1 MRSFAAVVVLLL
13 SAGAAWSQDALP
25 EADKAFRNADF
36 KSAAKLYAA
45 AAENEGDAAKRADI
59 RVKLAVTYFNMKSR
73 PKAEEAIAAALKD
86 NPQLELVPDFY
97 STEFLALVS
106 RVKARIAAP
115 PAAPPAPARTPPP
128 GSLAQVRQR
137 LAQATDNAGV
147 EALLPSIEAL
157 EASVSAAQ
165 LSEVLEVKADTL
177 ERLGRTAEALEL
189 RGRVAAMR
197 ATAQASPGTAP
208 VPLEAL
214 LEARRLLAADR
225 PADAI
230 SLLHGVLAAAPS
242 CVPAFEVLAEAYM
255 NAGKLDDA
263 YEALR
268 TALLGN
274 QKPELFL
281 SLGEVELKR
290 GRLTGARD
298 AFRRAVEMD
307 SGSDRAWA
315 ALGLLSARMGD
326 LASAREALDKAL
338 ASNGMLFEARVV
350 RAQVALSEGHPAEA
364 LGHLQRALQ
373 VKPEDAWA
381 SGWLGATY
389 LASGN
394 AAGAAEKLAGA
405 VKGGLGQFS
414 LALAEA
420 QRRSGRVDDALAT
433 LASAKGDDT
442 TIRLLRARCL
452 LDAGKPA
459 EAQALLAEL
468 VAANPESVEAHY
480 MLGFALH
487 AQRQWA
493 AAAQELAKAAA
504 MPKAPAV
511 VQEGAQL
518 AEATRRS
525 QEVLDSALTPP
536 AAPDHR

>member
-1 MRSFAAVVVLLL
+1 MRSLAAFVLGLL
-13 SAGAAWSQDALP
+13 VTGVAWSQDALSD
-25 EADKAFRNADF
+25 ADKAFRNADF
-36 KSAAKLYAA
+36 KSAARLYAA
-45 AAENEGDAAKRADI
+45 AADQESDAAKRADI
-59 RVKLAVTYFNMKSR
+59 RIKLAVTYFNMKSR
-73 PKAEEAIAAALKD
+73 PKAEDAVAAALKD

-97 STEFLALVS
+97 TTEFLAMVA
-106 RVKARIAAP
+106 RVKAKAAAP
-115 PAAPPAPARTPPP
+115 APGPTPPRAPAA

-137 LAQATDNAGV
+137 LAQASDNAAV
-147 EALLPSIEAL
+147 EALLPAIEAL
-157 EASVSAAQ
+157 EASVPVAQ
-165 LSEVLEVKADTL
+165 LTEVLEVKADTF
-177 ERLGRTAEALEL
+177 ERLGRTSDALEL

-197 ATAQASPGTAP
+197 ATAQASPGTAA

-274 QKPELFL
+274 QKPELYL

-298 AFRRAVEMD
+298 AFRRAAELD

-315 ALGLLSARMGD
+315 ALGVLCARMGD

-350 RAQVALSEGHPAEA
+350 RAELALTAGHPAEA
-364 LGHLQRALQ
+364 LSDLQRALQ
-373 VKPEDAWA
+373 VKPEDPWA
-381 SGWLGATY
+381 NGWLGATY

-394 AAGAAEKLAGA
+394 AAGAVEKLAVA
-405 VKGGLGQFS
+405 VKAEQGQFT

-420 QRRSGRVDDALAT
+420 QRRAGRPADALAT
-433 LASAKGDDT
+433 LASAKGDDA
-442 TIRLLRARCL
+442 TIKLLKARCL
-452 LDAGKPA
+452 LDAGRPA
-459 EAQALLAEL
+459 EAQPILAGL
-468 VAANPESVEAHY
+468 AAADPRNVAARY
-480 MLGFALH
+480 MLGCALH
-487 AQRQWA
+487 AQRQWDGA
-493 AAAQELAKAAA
+493 AEELGRAATLAG
-504 MPKAPAV
+504 APATV
-511 VQEGAQL
+511 LEGARL
-518 AEATRRS
+518 AEATRGA
-525 QEVLDSALTPP
+525 QALLDSALTPP
-536 AAPDHR
+536 AQPARR